1 MLVSEID
8 SNISSCKAPLT
19 FSDPY
24 SINGEIPPSITSSPE
39 MVGPPANWLEPTDE
53 LSSLFH
59 PQLQNPL
66 MSATND
72 CQPLTP
78 PDSLGSSVDFLSDSD
93 IDQLLNDFD
102 ANVDTNLIN

>member
-8 SNISSCKAPLT
+8 SNCSSCKSPLA
-19 FSDPY
+19 FIDSY
-24 SINGEIPPSITSSPE
+24 CINGEILPANVSSPE
-39 MVGPPANWLEPTDE
+39 MVGPTANWLEPTNE
-53 LSSLFH
+53 LNSLFH
-59 PQLQNPL
+59 PQLQNTI

-78 PDSLGSSVDFLSDSD
+78 PDSLGSSVDFLSDSE

-102 ANVDTNLIN
+102 ANVDTNLI